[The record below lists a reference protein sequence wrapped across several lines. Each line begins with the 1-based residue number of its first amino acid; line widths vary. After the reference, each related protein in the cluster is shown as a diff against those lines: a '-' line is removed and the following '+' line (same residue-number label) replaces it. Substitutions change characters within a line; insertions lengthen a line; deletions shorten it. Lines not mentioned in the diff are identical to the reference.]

1 MQTPVILFGDQTV
14 ETLVCIRSLVERSNR
29 SALLHKFLEDA
40 TKVIKREVQ
49 GLHLSAQKRFFNFT
63 NLLDLAESFST
74 LGHPDDLVATVLMA
88 VAQLGE
94 LIL

>member
-14 ETLVCIRSLVERSNR
+14 ETLSSIRSLIERSNR

-40 TKVIKREVQ
+40 TKVVKREVQ
-49 GLHLSAQKRFFNFT
+49 SLNLAARSRFFSFT
-63 NLLDLAESFST
+63 NLLDLAERFSN
-74 LGHPDDLVATVLMA
+74 LGHPDDLVATVLIT